1 MCGITGWIDWK
12 KNLTEQNHILEKMT
26 ETLKY
31 RGPDDSGF
39 WICPRAALGHR
50 RLVVIDPQGGTQPMT
65 RKRGDYSFTIV
76 YNGELYNTLGLRKEL
91 QGLGYRFETRHS
103 DTETLLIAFMEWG
116 PDCVQ
121 RLNGIFAFAV
131 WDEMEQSL
139 FLARDRLG
147 VKPLFYYPL
156 DHGLLFASEPKAI
169 LRHPEVEPAVDSEGL
184 AEIFV
189 MGPSRTPGHGVFKGM
204 HEVKPGHY
212 IVYNCRGHYKEHRYW
227 QLKSKVHRDD
237 LEGTVRRVKYLLR
250 DAVERQ
256 LVSDVPVCTLLS
268 GGLDSTALT
277 AFAADAFKREGKG
290 ALHTFSIDY
299 QDNDRFFQASAFQP
313 DSDTQ
318 WVDYVSDYLG
328 TVHHRKVIQIT
339 DLTESLI
346 HAMRARDLPGM
357 ADVDSSL
364 YLFCREIKK
373 KATVALSGEAA
384 DEIFG
389 GYPWF
394 HSEESLS
401 SGSFPWIRS
410 LEKRLKTLSPEL
422 VGLIRPEDY
431 IRNRYQETLAEVP
444 SLEGEKPLEAQRREM
459 FYLNMIWFMTTLLD
473 RKDRMSMAHGLE
485 VRVPFCDHRLVEYVW
500 NIPWSM
506 KTCGGRE
513 KGILRKALTG
523 VVPPKIIDRRKS
535 PFPKTHNP
543 AYTKALK
550 KILMEILEDKNS
562 PLLPLVNS
570 NGLLSLLQED
580 NNDNRVPWFGQLMST
595 PQLYAYFI
603 QVDAWLR
610 EYRIRI
616 C

>member
-1 MCGITGWIDWK
+1 MCGIVGWIDWK
-12 KNLTEQNHILEKMT
+12 RNLTEKKHILDSMT
-26 ETLKY
+26 ETLRN
-31 RGPDDSGF
+31 RGPDESGF
-39 WICPRAALGHR
+39 WVSPRAALGHR
-50 RLVVIDPQGGTQPMT
+50 RLIVVDPQGGTQPMT
-65 RKRGDYSFTIV
+65 RKRGTYRYTIV
-76 YNGELYNTLGLRKEL
+76 YNGELYNTMGLRKEL

-116 PDCVQ
+116 PECVN

-131 WDEMEQSL
+131 WDEMEQSI

-156 DHGLLFASEPKAI
+156 EQGLLFASEPKGI
-169 LRHPEVEPAVDSEGL
+169 LTHPEVDPAVEIEGL
-184 AEIFV
+184 AEIFL
-189 MGPSRTPGHGVFKGM
+189 MGPSRTPGHGVYKGM
-204 HEVKPGHY
+204 YEVKPGHY
-212 IVYNCRGHYKEHRYW
+212 IIYDNRGKYQEHRYW

-237 LEGTVRRVKYLLR
+237 LEGTVQRVNYLLK
-250 DAVERQ
+250 DAVKRQ
-256 LVSDVPVCTLLS
+256 LVSDVPVCTFLS

-277 AFAADAFKREGKG
+277 AFAAEAFHKEGKG
-290 ALHTFSIDY
+290 PLHTFSIDY
-299 QDNDRFFQASAFQP
+299 EDNHLYFQSSDFQP
-313 DSDTQ
+313 DSDSQ

-328 TVHHRKVIQIT
+328 TVHQRIEIKIP
-339 DLTESLI
+339 DLSESLLS
-346 HAMRARDLPGM
+346 AMRARDLPGM

-364 YLFCREIKK
+364 YLFCSEIKK
-373 KATVALSGEAA
+373 QATVALSGEAA

-394 HSEESLS
+394 HRDESLR

-410 LEKRLKTLSPEL
+410 LTERMKILSPDL
-422 VGLIRPEDY
+422 VRMLQPEDY
-431 IRNRYQETLAEVP
+431 IRNRYQETLADVP
-444 SLEGEKPLEAQRREM
+444 PLEGEEPLEARRREI

-506 KTCGGRE
+506 KMLGGRE
-513 KGILRKALTG
+513 KGILRKALAG
-523 VVPPKIIDRRKS
+523 VVPPQIIERKKS

-543 AYTKALK
+543 FYTRALK
-550 KILMEILEDKNS
+550 SILMEILNSHSS
-562 PLLPLVNS
+562 PLLPLLNRDAV
-570 NGLLSLLQED
+570 LSLLGKDKEYM
-580 NNDNRVPWFGQLMST
+580 VPWFGQLMST

-610 EYRIRI
+610 EYRIKV